1 MKQGREEQRLVKKIP
16 LTTVLLLLTAM
27 MISGC
32 AVQGTKSP
40 FSKQMSTQEARAI
53 VEKAIEI
60 DSLSE
65 FAKPAPT
72 AITPI
77 EPNYFDPVSEAVA
90 QMADQMILGLKQNR
104 VKRLPVAVLPFKSL
118 RHSVH
123 DDLFG
128 ARISESFIFPMTQRG
143 YNMVDYRAVSLV
155 TTDKASVS
163 KGTLPTLQQQYK
175 IYYILTGTY
184 AKHGD
189 GVVLNARI
197 LDVITRQVVATGQS
211 HIAYKRLESILPGY
225 DPIDALNKG
234 FIIENG
240 IGPQ

>member
-1 MKQGREEQRLVKKIP
+1 MKQGREERRLVKHISTK
-16 LTTVLLLLTAM
+16 TALLLLTV
-27 MISGC
+27 ILSGC
-32 AVQGTKSP
+32 MTGDIKSP
-40 FSKQMSTQEARAI
+40 FSKKMSAQEARAI

-155 TTDKASVS
+155 TTDKARVT

>member
-1 MKQGREEQRLVKKIP
+1 MKC
-16 LTTVLLLLTAM
+16 VLLVLVSVL
-27 MISGC
+27 SGC
-32 AVQGTKSP
+32 VPQNIKSP
-40 FSKQMSTQEARAI
+40 FSNDMSAEQAREI

-60 DSLSE
+60 DSLAE
-65 FAKPAPT
+65 FAQPAKT
-72 AITPI
+72 ALAPI
-77 EPNYFDPVSEAVA
+77 DPNYFDPVSEAVA
-90 QMADQMILGLKQNR
+90 QMSDQMVRGLRQNR

-128 ARISESFIFPMTQRG
+128 ARISESFVFPMTQRG
-143 YNMVDYRAVSLV
+143 YNMVDFRAVSLV
-155 TTDKASVS
+155 TTEKTPVS
-163 KGTLPTLQQQYK
+163 KGLLPTLQQQYK

-197 LDVITRQVVATGQS
+197 LDVITRQVVAAGQS

-240 IGPQ
+240 VGPQ

>member
-1 MKQGREEQRLVKKIP
+1 MIVLYELNRQASMKIVLMAFI
-16 LTTVLLLLTAM
+16 VLL
-27 MISGC
+27 SGC
-32 AVQGTKSP
+32 NTQSIKAP
-40 FSKQMSTQEARAI
+40 FSNNMSAQEARAI

-65 FAKPAPT
+65 FAKPSPT
-72 AITPI
+72 ALAPVD
-77 EPNYFDPVSEAVA
+77 PNFYDPVSEAVA
-90 QMADQMILGLKQNR
+90 QMADQMVSGLRQNR

-118 RHSVH
+118 KHSVN

-128 ARISESFIFPMTQRG
+128 ARVSESFIFPMTQRG
-143 YNMVDYRAVSLV
+143 YNMVDYRAVSLA
-155 TTDKASVS
+155 TTQKSPVS
-163 KGTLPTLQQQYK
+163 KGTLPALQQQYK

-184 AKHGD
+184 ARHGD

-211 HIAYKRLESILPGY
+211 HIAYKRLESMLPGY
-225 DPIDALNKG
+225 DPVNALNKG
-234 FIIENG
+234 YIIENG

>member
-1 MKQGREEQRLVKKIP
+1 MKSILVVFVI
-16 LTTVLLLLTAM
+16 LL
-27 MISGC
+27 SGC
-32 AVQGTKSP
+32 NSQNVKST
-40 FSKQMSTQEARAI
+40 FSNKMSTEEARKI
-53 VEKAIEI
+53 VEQAIEI

-77 EPNYFDPVSEAVA
+77 EPNYYDPVSEAVA
-90 QMADQMILGLKQNR
+90 QMADQMILGLRQNR

-128 ARISESFIFPMTQRG
+128 ARLSESFVFPMTQRG
-143 YNMVDYRAVSLV
+143 YNMVDYRAVSLATTEKSAV
-155 TTDKASVS
+155 T
-163 KGTLPTLQQQYK
+163 KGQLPALQQQYK

-184 AKHGD
+184 ARHGD
-189 GVVLNARI
+189 GVVINARI
-197 LDVITRQVVATGQS
+197 LDVITRQVVAAGQS

>member
-1 MKQGREEQRLVKKIP
+1 MKS
-16 LTTVLLLLTAM
+16 VLLIFILV
-27 MISGC
+27 ISGC
-32 AVQGTKSP
+32 SGKGLQSP
-40 FSKQMSTQEARAI
+40 FTNKMSAADARSI
-53 VEKAIEI
+53 VEKAIDI
-60 DSLSE
+60 DSLAE
-65 FAKPAPT
+65 FAKPAAS

-77 EPNYFDPVSEAVA
+77 ESNYFDPVSEAVA
-90 QMADQMILGLKQNR
+90 QMADQMVLGLRQNR

-128 ARISESFIFPMTQRG
+128 ARISESFVFPMTQRG
-143 YNMVDYRAVSLV
+143 YNMVDYRAVSLA
-155 TTDKASVS
+155 TTEKSAVS
-163 KGTLPTLQQQYK
+163 KGQLPKLQQQFK

-197 LDVITRQVVATGQS
+197 LDVITRQVVAAGQS
-211 HIAYKRLESILPGY
+211 HIAYKRLESMLPGY

-240 IGPQ
+240 IGPL

>member
-1 MKQGREEQRLVKKIP
+1 MKC
-16 LTTVLLLLTAM
+16 VLLVLVLAL
-27 MISGC
+27 SGC
-32 AVQGTKSP
+32 TGQGLKSP
-40 FSKQMSTQEARAI
+40 FSNEMSAEKAREI

-77 EPNYFDPVSEAVA
+77 TPNYYDPVSEAVA
-90 QMADQMILGLKQNR
+90 QMADQMVRGLRQNR

-128 ARISESFIFPMTQRG
+128 ARISESFVFPMTQRG

-155 TTDKASVS
+155 TTEKTPVS
-163 KGTLPTLQQQYK
+163 KGQLANLQQQYK

-189 GVVLNARI
+189 GIVLNARI
-197 LDVITRQVVATGQS
+197 LDVITRQVVAAGQS

>member
-1 MKQGREEQRLVKKIP
+1 MIVLYELNRQAPMKIILLAFI
-16 LTTVLLLLTAM
+16 VLL
-27 MISGC
+27 SGC
-32 AVQGTKSP
+32 NTQGIKSP
-40 FSKQMSTQEARAI
+40 FSNKMSTQEAREI
-53 VEKAIEI
+53 VEQAIEV

-65 FAKPAPT
+65 FAKPSPT
-72 AITPI
+72 ALVPVN
-77 EPNYFDPVSEAVA
+77 PNHYDPVSEAVA
-90 QMADQMILGLKQNR
+90 QMADQMILGLRQNR

-128 ARISESFIFPMTQRG
+128 ARISESFIYPMTQRG
-143 YNMVDYRAVSLV
+143 YNMVDYRAVSLA
-155 TTDKASVS
+155 TTEKSPVS
-163 KGTLPTLQQQYK
+163 KGSLPALQQQYK

-211 HIAYKRLESILPGY
+211 HISYKRFESILPGY
-225 DPIDALNKG
+225 DPINALNKG

>member
-1 MKQGREEQRLVKKIP
+1 MK
-16 LTTVLLLLTAM
+16 TASLLLIVFL
-27 MISGC
+27 SGC
-32 AVQGTKSP
+32 TAQSIKSS
-40 FSKQMSTQEARAI
+40 FSNNMSAQQARAI

-65 FAKPAPT
+65 FAAPAPT

-77 EPNYFDPVSEAVA
+77 KPNYFDPVSEAVE
-90 QMADQMILGLKQNR
+90 QMADQMIRGLRQNR

-118 RHSVH
+118 KRSVK

-128 ARISESFIFPMTQRG
+128 ERIAESFVFPMTQRG
-143 YNMVDYRAVSLV
+143 YNMLDYRAVSLV
-155 TTDKASVS
+155 TTDKQRVS
-163 KGTLPTLQQQYK
+163 KGALPKLQQQYK

-184 AKHGD
+184 ARHGD

-197 LDVITRQVVATGQS
+197 LDVVTRQVVAAGQS
-211 HIAYKRLESILPGY
+211 HIAYKRLESMLPGY
-225 DPIDALNKG
+225 DPVDALNRG

-240 IGPQ
+240 MGPL